1 VSRVRGLVAR
11 LRAVFRPVDAEARM
25 EEEFRFHL
33 EMEQARLMREGLSP
47 AAARRQALVTFGGLD
62 AHREVMRD
70 GRGARWFDDLGAD
83 FRYAMRGMRRSPGY
97 ALAVALTLGVGIG
110 VNGMVVGYVN
120 ALLFRPIPARDP
132 DQLVALFQRDTRTGR
147 IGALGYEDYRDYRDR
162 SGAFAGLAAMS
173 GVPLNVAIPG
183 ASGAEAMAGDMVWGE
198 IVTEDYFTVLGMTP
212 AAGRFFHAADAPRG
226 ANPFV
231 VLSYDCWRRRF
242 QADPNIMGHVVRING
257 TAFTVTGVAPRG
269 FRGLR
274 VFGFWPEMWVP
285 IGMHA
290 VVEPGSA
297 DRFQG
302 RGGGDL
308 FVFGRMRPGLDR
320 TRTTAAAELFA
331 RQLAGAYPVT
341 NADLTAMLVPAE
353 VGFDHP
359 AFVKPSVLVLSSAL
373 GLFGSLIILAII
385 CANLAN
391 LQLARAAA
399 RTRETAIRLSLGCS
413 RGRLTRQLLVEST
426 VLALPGCA
434 IALALLQAN
443 RVTERY
449 LVPRLQFDVGLA
461 PGMDE
466 RVLAFTAVVAVLAVG
481 LFGLVPALRATR
493 TRVVPPPASAGTS
506 RATGGRPTRLRRAL
520 VVTQLALSVVL
531 LVGGMLFVRSL
542 VAARGMD
549 LGFDPRDR
557 ALISFNVGLQGYDER
572 RGRAFYD
579 QVLARVRALPGVAAA
594 GLARPVPFDTYNQ
607 STAWYVGDF
616 TNSRDGTARISTSV
630 TSDGFVAALGLRL
643 EDGRDFTPS
652 DSAGAALVTV
662 VSRSVAT
669 KLWPGRSAVGQQ
681 VRYGGAE
688 GPQVTVVGVVDDATF
703 AVIGDVPGGH
713 LYLPVRQ
720 HYRDWQTLVVHTR
733 GETAAVL
740 PRLEQVLSS
749 LDPALPA
756 FGKITM
762 EEAVA
767 SGLSTSRTAA
777 TIAGFFGVLALLI
790 ASLGLYA
797 LVAGVVAERT
807 REIGVRMALGST
819 PAGVLK
825 LMMGEGARLGAIG
838 LGIGLVCALGVARV
852 MGGLLY
858 GLSPG
863 DPVTFVVVPLTLAI
877 VVLVATWLPARR
889 AVRLDPVAA
898 LRSE

>member
-1 VSRVRGLVAR
+1 MSRTQGLIAW
-11 LRAVFRPVDAEARM
+11 LRAVFQPSDAEARM

-33 EMEQARLMREGLSP
+33 EMEQARLVREGLSP
-47 AAARRQALVTFGGLD
+47 DAARRQALLTFGGLD
-62 AHREVMRD
+62 RHRELMRD
-70 GRGARWFDDLGAD
+70 ERGARWLADLGAD
-83 FRYAMRGMRRSPGY
+83 FRYALRAMRRSPGY
-97 ALAVALTLGVGIG
+97 ALAVALTLGAGIG
-110 VNGMVVGYVN
+110 VNGMVGGYVN

-147 IGALGYEDYRDYRDR
+147 IGELGYEDYRDYHER
-162 SGAFAGLAAMS
+162 SGAFAGLAASS
-173 GVPLNVAIPG
+173 GVPLNVAILG
-183 ASGAEAMAGDMVWGE
+183 ASGDGALAADMVWGE
-198 IVTEDYFTVLGMTP
+198 MVTENYFTVLGATP
-212 AAGRFFHAADAPRG
+212 AAGRFFHAADAPQG

-242 QADPNIMGHVVRING
+242 QSDPGVVGRVVRING
-257 TAFTVTGVAPRG
+257 TEFTVTGVAPRG
-269 FRGLR
+269 FRGVR
-274 VFGFWPEMWVP
+274 MFGFWPEMWVP

-290 VVEPGSA
+290 VIEPGSTG
-297 DRFQG
+297 RLQG

-308 FVFGRMRPGLDR
+308 IVFGRMRPGLDR

-331 RQLAGAYPVT
+331 RNLARAYPAT
-341 NADLTAMLVPAE
+341 NADQTAMLIPAG

-359 AFVKPSVLVLSSAL
+359 AYVKPSVLVLSSAM
-373 GLFGSLIILAII
+373 GLFGSLVILAII

-399 RTRETAIRLSLGCS
+399 RSRETAIRLSLGCS
-413 RGRLTRQLLVEST
+413 RARLTRQLLVESA

-443 RVTERY
+443 QAVERY
-449 LVPRLQFDVGLA
+449 MTPKLQFEVGFA
-461 PGMDE
+461 AGTDH
-466 RVLAFTAVVAVLAVG
+466 RVLSFTAVVAVLAVG
-481 LFGLVPALRATR
+481 LFGLVPALRASR
-493 TRVVPPPASAGTS
+493 TRVVPPLASAGSTWG
-506 RATGGRPTRLRRAL
+506 TGGQPTRLRRSL

-542 VAARGMD
+542 VAARAMD
-549 LGFDPRDR
+549 LGFDARDR

-572 RGRAFYD
+572 RGRTFYD
-579 QVLARVRALPGVAAA
+579 QVLARVRALPGIVDAA
-594 GLARPVPFDTYNQ
+594 LARPVPFDTYGH
-607 STAWYVGDF
+607 TTPWYIGDF
-616 TNSRDGTARISTSV
+616 ANSRDGTTHIPTSV
-630 TSDGFVAALGLRL
+630 ASDGFVAAVGLRL
-643 EDGRDFTPS
+643 EDGRDFTPG
-652 DSAGAALVTV
+652 DSADAPPVMI

-669 KLWPGRSAVGQQ
+669 RLWPGRSPLGQQ

-688 GPQVTVVGVVDDATF
+688 GPQVTVVGVVDDAKF

-733 GETAAVL
+733 GDAAAVL
-740 PRLEQVLSS
+740 PRLELVVSS
-749 LDPALPA
+749 LDPALPT
-756 FGKITM
+756 FGRITL
-762 EEAVA
+762 EEAVT

-790 ASLGLYA
+790 ASVGLYA
-797 LVAGVVAERT
+797 LVAGAVAERT

-819 PAGVLK
+819 PSGVLR

-838 LGIGLVCALGVARV
+838 LGIGLVGAVGVARA

-863 DPVTFVVVPLTLAI
+863 DPVTFVVVPVALAV
-877 VVLVATWLPARR
+877 VVLLATWLPARR